1 MKKAALSI
9 MFVAVAIPILSCT
22 GGALSGRAPRPGN
35 EQLPPNMNL
44 ADRRDSS
51 SRHLQFSGYEWS
63 VKSSVRRVGPGPNYF
78 SDSNDNVVVDAEGR
92 LHLLI
97 TQRDGQ
103 WYCAEVV
110 STRSFGYGT
119 YRFHLETNPDGLDV
133 QVVLGMFTWSNDP
146 AYNHREIDIEIS
158 RWGKANNSNAQFVVQ
173 PYTRHEN
180 IVRFQTPTGLGSS
193 THLFTWKP
201 NTVFFQS
208 KQDSSAKAAA
218 PNSFVKEYEFTEG
231 IPQSGDE
238 NARINLWLFTGH
250 PPTNGKEVE
259 VIITKFEFIPLGQ

>member
-1 MKKAALSI
+1 
-9 MFVAVAIPILSCT
+9 MFVAAAIPILSCT
-22 GGALSGRAPRPGN
+22 GGALSGRASRLGN
-35 EQLPPNMNL
+35 DQSSPNNNSPEGH
-44 ADRRDSS
+44 DSS
-51 SRHLQFSGYEWS
+51 PRHLQFSGYDWS
-63 VKSSVRRVGPGPNYF
+63 VKSSTRRVGPGPNYF
-78 SDSNDNVVVDAEGR
+78 SDSNDNVAVDAQGR

-119 YRFHLETNPDGLDV
+119 YRFHLETNPDRLDA

-146 AYNHREIDIEIS
+146 AYNHREIDIEVS
-158 RWGKANNSNAQFVVQ
+158 RWGKANNKNAQFVVQ
-173 PYTRHEN
+173 PYTRAEN
-180 IVRFQTPTGLGSS
+180 IVRFQLPSGLASS

-201 NTVFFQS
+201 DTVLFQS
-208 KQDSSAKAAA
+208 ERDSSAKAAE
-218 PNSFVKEYEFTEG
+218 PNSLVNQHEFTEG

-238 NARINLWLFTGH
+238 NARINLWLFTGR

-259 VIITKFEFIPLGQ
+259 VIIAKFEFIPLAR